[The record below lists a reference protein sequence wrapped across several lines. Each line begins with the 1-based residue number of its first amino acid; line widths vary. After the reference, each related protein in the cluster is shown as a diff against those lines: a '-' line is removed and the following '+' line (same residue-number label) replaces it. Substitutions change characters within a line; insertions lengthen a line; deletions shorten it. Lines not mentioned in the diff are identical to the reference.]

1 MRLSTSLW
9 TWAVAVGPVYGQFVQ
24 LGWTAFGDSFSAGPG
39 AGADI
44 GGSGDCR
51 RRTGA
56 WPNQLNTSPLLSTN
70 LAHVFNFAACSGAR
84 IADVLPKTT
93 DNGPDGQLDVFRAN
107 TVNYRDFATISI
119 GGNDVGFSN
128 TLDACVFQAQRTD
141 CQAQLTNTNL
151 AIEGIQARLELV
163 YESVLTTASTTNAPT
178 SFVLFVIG
186 RSPVFPR
193 SLAALTV
200 GGRQATPS
208 FSTRTRSTATR
219 TTLVS
224 GPSIPTRRT

>member
-9 TWAVAVGPVYGQFVQ
+9 TWAVAVGPVSGQFVQ
-24 LGWTAFGDSFSAGPG
+24 LGWTAFGDSFAAGPG

-84 IADVLPKTT
+84 IADVLSKPT
-93 DNGPDGQLDVFRAN
+93 NNGQLDVFRAN

-208 FSTRTRSTATR
+208 FSTRTPSTATR

-224 GPSIPTRRT
+224 GPSIPIRRT